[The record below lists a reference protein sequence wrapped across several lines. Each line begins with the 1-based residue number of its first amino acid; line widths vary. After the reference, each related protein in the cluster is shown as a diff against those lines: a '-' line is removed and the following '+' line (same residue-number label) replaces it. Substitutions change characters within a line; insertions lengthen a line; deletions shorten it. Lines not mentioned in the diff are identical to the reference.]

1 MLMEYV
7 KLADKALSW
16 GISERMAREYCAQG
30 RVPGAELRGKT
41 WYVPADA
48 VKPARANARA
58 KRPLLVALRQEK
70 ETGLRGGIYHRM
82 QIDLAYNSNHIEGS
96 TLTHDQTRHIFET
109 ATLLPEG
116 GAPLRVDDIVE
127 TANHF
132 RAFDAVIDRAGA
144 KLTTSFIKGLH
155 RTLKQGTSDADKSW
169 FAVGDWKRLPN
180 EVGGRETCPP
190 ADVDARMHALVAA
203 YEERTTHTLDDLL
216 DFHVSFER
224 IHPFQD
230 GNGRVGRLIL
240 VKECLRNDIT
250 PFIISEEAK
259 LFYYRGLARWD
270 EERGWLRDTCLAAQ
284 DSFVETLRYFE
295 IDGL

>member
-16 GISERMAREYCAQG
+16 GISERMARAYCAQG

-41 WYVPADA
+41 WFIPADA
-48 VKPARANARA
+48 IKPVRANARA

-70 ETGLRGGIYHRM
+70 EMGLRGGIYHRM

-109 ATLLPEG
+109 ATLLPDVET
-116 GAPLRVDDIVE
+116 PLRVDDIVE
-127 TANHF
+127 AANHF
-132 RAFDAVIDRAGA
+132 RAFDMVIDRAGA

-155 RTLKQGTSDADKSW
+155 RMLKQGTSDADKSW
-169 FAVGDWKRLPN
+169 FAVGDWKRMPN

-190 ADVDARMHALVAA
+190 ADVDASMRALVAA
-203 YEERTTHTLDDLL
+203 YEERATHTLDDLL

-240 VKECLRNDIT
+240 VKECLRNEIV
-250 PFIISEEAK
+250 PFIIGEETK

-284 DSFVETLRYFE
+284 DAFLETLRYFE
-295 IDGL
+295 IDGV

>member
-1 MLMEYV
+1 MIMEYV

-48 VKPARANARA
+48 VKPARANSRA

-144 KLTTSFIKGLH
+144 KLTTSLIKGLH

-190 ADVDARMHALVAA
+190 ADVDARMHGLVAA